1 MNMKNIRHRIFPFL
15 TAAVILIG
23 CKVSA
28 APQSGQFYKTKM
40 YKGTITVAD
49 IRKDHGPARMV
60 STAFQGLI
68 NQDTAQCYLYL
79 ADHHVRQLNDTKRPF
94 EVLPLEEG
102 ADPGLRSMFR
112 AYADR
117 VRNIYIWSPEE
128 DWSWNMAVMLSAQH
142 RGLPLTEELY
152 ARLTAET
159 PWKGNVVRLYGRW
172 ASKRDAYEW
181 AMKTIQPACHPNIL
195 FSLGLRSDWM
205 GNPWTLYDYAVASR
219 GFAFWLDDA
228 DPEERS
234 IIEEICRKGD
244 FKPGAIVMGYA
255 KSGDDLLYVTN
266 RYNIGYAVSGA
277 VIPTNLSNSDRVGP
291 SRLRTV
297 KFTSVSC
304 SVTVTMCSSTKMHST
319 PSGPMTP
326 TAGLSPSELPYVP
339 VCKS

>member
-1 MNMKNIRHRIFPFL
+1 MKNIRHRIFPFL

-205 GNPWTLYDYAVASR
+205 GNPWNVRSSR
-219 GFAFWLDDA
+219 
-228 DPEERS
+228 
-234 IIEEICRKGD
+234 
-244 FKPGAIVMGYA
+244 
-255 KSGDDLLYVTN
+255 KSAGRVTSSRELLSWAMPRAAMTCYM
-266 RYNIGYAVSGA
+266 S
-277 VIPTNLSNSDRVGP
+277 P
-291 SRLRTV
+291 
-297 KFTSVSC
+297 
-304 SVTVTMCSSTKMHST
+304 TVTI
-319 PSGPMTP
+319 
-326 TAGLSPSELPYVP
+326 
-339 VCKS
+339 